1 MRSHH
6 RTRETF
12 QDETESSRSDIETT
26 RLEPD
31 AVHVRNPETVIAE
44 IRIGDEVFAAS
55 LIWFKPVGKTVE
67 RGNRH
72 AVFYLSNALA
82 VNPS

>member
-6 RTRETF
+6 RARETF
-12 QDETESSRSDIETT
+12 QDETESSRSDIKTAW
-26 RLEPD
+26 LEPD
-31 AVHVRNPETVIAE
+31 AVRVRNPETVIAE

-55 LIWFKPVGKTVE
+55 FIRLKTISKTVE
-67 RGNRH
+67 RYDRH
-72 AVFYLSNALA
+72 AVFYLSNASA